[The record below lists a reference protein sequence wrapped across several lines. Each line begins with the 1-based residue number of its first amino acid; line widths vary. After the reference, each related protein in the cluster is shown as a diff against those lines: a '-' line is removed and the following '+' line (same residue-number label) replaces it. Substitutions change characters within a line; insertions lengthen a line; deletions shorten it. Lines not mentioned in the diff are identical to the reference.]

1 MKKALRVLMLIGA
14 FAFYAAGA
22 SAQIL
27 TECWKNSTEIPGV
40 SSGGDIRFASA
51 KDGKIIAIDYVAKK
65 IISID
70 DKGVTEIFDLSE
82 SIATYYSKEETVF
95 DEVTGEE
102 SVVSVTP
109 NANSGITVDDAG
121 NILVGVDFSKSNS
134 STDMIIISADLKDTY
149 KLQLSLPEG
158 VSANRID
165 QYGKIVGDMLSEEG
179 AYLWLAI
186 NANERVAIVKIANG
200 KQVEE
205 YSQASAKVE
214 IIMNSSTIAQ
224 PAMWNV
230 AEIDAL
236 MDNNNKNLSPTFWS
250 RNRRNP
256 EQLYGW
262 NEDGTE
268 QVLMELTEK
277 DANGITTKTAGAEGF
292 ATFNIAGVTYLVVP
306 MSLDGSSRSCAIG
319 IYDETGK
326 LRGTYNPNDKTGFGQ
341 MGSIVVESDGE
352 YAVNIYRFIPGTIA
366 YKLNFYDIG
375 TLVEDIEREENEE
388 AVYYNF
394 QGVKIAKPANGV
406 FIKVQGGKASKVLVK

>member
-1 MKKALRVLMLIGA
+1 MKKALRILMLIGVVA
-14 FAFYAAGA
+14 ISATGA
-22 SAQIL
+22 NAQIL
-27 TECWKNSTEIPGV
+27 TECWKNSTDIPGV
-40 SSGGDIRFASA
+40 STSGDIRFASA
-51 KDGKIIAIDYVAKK
+51 KDGKIIAINYVAKK

-70 DKGVTEIFDLSE
+70 DKGVTEIFDLSKA
-82 SIATYYSKEETVF
+82 IATYYTKEEIVF

-102 SVVSVTP
+102 SVESVVP
-109 NANSGITVDDAG
+109 NANTGITVDDAG
-121 NILVGVDFSKSNS
+121 NILVGTDFPSKATA
-134 STDMIIISADLKDTY
+134 TDMIIISADLKETY

-186 NANERVAIVKIANG
+186 NTNEKVAIVKIANG

-205 YSQASAKVE
+205 YSQASAKVK
-214 IIMNSSTIAQ
+214 IAMTSSTLAQ
-224 PAMWNV
+224 PSMWNV

-236 MDNNNKNLSPTFWS
+236 MDNNKNLSPTFWS
-250 RNRRNP
+250 RNRLNP
-256 EQLYGW
+256 QQLYGW

-268 QVLMELTEK
+268 QVLIELTEK

>member
-27 TECWKNSTEIPGV
+27 KECWKNSTEIPGV

-82 SIATYYSKEETVF
+82 SIATYYSKEEIVF

-102 SVVSVTP
+102 SVESVVP
-109 NANSGITVDDAG
+109 NANTGITVDDAG
-121 NILVGVDFSKSNS
+121 NILVGTDFPSKATA
-134 STDMIIISADLKDTY
+134 TDMIIISADLKETY

-186 NANERVAIVKIANG
+186 NTNEKVAIVKIANG

-214 IIMNSSTIAQ
+214 IIMNSSTLAQ

-236 MDNNNKNLSPTFWS
+236 MDNNKPKI
-250 RNRRNP
+250 RNYHP
-256 EQLYGW
+256 IH
-262 NEDGTE
+262 D
-268 QVLMELTEK
+268 
-277 DANGITTKTAGAEGF
+277 
-292 ATFNIAGVTYLVVP
+292 
-306 MSLDGSSRSCAIG
+306 
-319 IYDETGK
+319 
-326 LRGTYNPNDKTGFGQ
+326 
-341 MGSIVVESDGE
+341 
-352 YAVNIYRFIPGTIA
+352 
-366 YKLNFYDIG
+366 
-375 TLVEDIEREENEE
+375 
-388 AVYYNF
+388 
-394 QGVKIAKPANGV
+394 
-406 FIKVQGGKASKVLVK
+406 

>member
-1 MKKALRVLMLIGA
+1 M
-14 FAFYAAGA
+14 
-22 SAQIL
+22 
-27 TECWKNSTEIPGV
+27 ST
-40 SSGGDIRFASA
+40 SGDIRFASA
-51 KDGKIIAIDYVAKK
+51 KDGKIIAINYVAKK

-70 DKGVTEIFDLSE
+70 DKGVTEIFDLSKA
-82 SIATYYSKEETVF
+82 IATYYTKEEIVF

-102 SVVSVTP
+102 SVESVVP
-109 NANSGITVDDAG
+109 NANTGITVDDAG
-121 NILVGVDFSKSNS
+121 NILVGTDFPSKATA
-134 STDMIIISADLKDTY
+134 TDMIIISADLKETY

-186 NANERVAIVKIANG
+186 NTNEKVAIVKIANG

-205 YSQASAKVE
+205 YSQASAKVK
-214 IIMNSSTIAQ
+214 IAMTSSTLAQ
-224 PAMWNV
+224 PSMWNV

-236 MDNNNKNLSPTFWS
+236 MDNNKNLSPTFWS
-250 RNRRNP
+250 RNRLNP
-256 EQLYGW
+256 QQLYGW

-268 QVLMELTEK
+268 QVLMELTEN
-277 DANGITTKTAGAEGF
+277 DANGITTMKAGAEGF

-306 MSLDGSSRSCAIG
+306 MSLEGSSRSCAIG

-326 LRGTYNPNDKTGFGQ
+326 LRGTYTPNDNDGFGQ

>member
-51 KDGKIIAIDYVAKK
+51 KDGKIIAIDCVAKK

-102 SVVSVTP
+102 SVVSVAP

-121 NILVGVDFSKSNS
+121 NILVGVEFSMSNS
-134 STDMIIISADLKDTY
+134 STDMIIISADLKETY
-149 KLQLSLPEG
+149 KLQLSLPKG

-214 IIMNSSTIAQ
+214 IIMNSSTLAQ

-236 MDNNNKNLSPTFWS
+236 MDNNKNLSPTFWS
-250 RNRRNP
+250 RNRLNP

-277 DANGITTKTAGAEGF
+277 DANGITTTKAGAEGF

-306 MSLDGSSRSCAIG
+306 MSLEGSSRSCAIG

-326 LRGTYNPNDKTGFGQ
+326 LRGTYTPHTKTGYGQ

>member
-102 SVVSVTP
+102 SVVSVAP

-121 NILVGVDFSKSNS
+121 NILVGVEFSMSNS
-134 STDMIIISADLKDTY
+134 STDMIIISADLKETY
-149 KLQLSLPEG
+149 KLQLSLPKG

-165 QYGKIVGDMLSEEG
+165 QYGKIVGDMLTEEG

-214 IIMNSSTIAQ
+214 IIMNSSTLAQ

-236 MDNNNKNLSPTFWS
+236 MDNNKNLSPTFWS
-250 RNRRNP
+250 RNRLNP

-268 QVLMELTEK
+268 QVLMELTED
-277 DANGITTKTAGAEGF
+277 DANGITTMKAGAEGF

-326 LRGTYNPNDKTGFGQ
+326 LRGTYTPHTNTGYGQ

>member
-1 MKKALRVLMLIGA
+1 M
-14 FAFYAAGA
+14 
-22 SAQIL
+22 
-27 TECWKNSTEIPGV
+27 
-40 SSGGDIRFASA
+40 
-51 KDGKIIAIDYVAKK
+51 
-65 IISID
+65 
-70 DKGVTEIFDLSE
+70 
-82 SIATYYSKEETVF
+82 F

-102 SVVSVTP
+102 SVESVVP
-109 NANSGITVDDAG
+109 NANTGITVDDAG
-121 NILVGVDFSKSNS
+121 NILVGTDFPSKATA
-134 STDMIIISADLKDTY
+134 TDMIIISADLKETY

-186 NANERVAIVKIANG
+186 NTNEKVAIVKIANG

-205 YSQASAKVE
+205 YSQASAKVK
-214 IIMNSSTIAQ
+214 IAMTSSTLAQ
-224 PAMWNV
+224 PSMWNV

-236 MDNNNKNLSPTFWS
+236 MDNNKNLSPTFWS

-268 QVLMELTEK
+268 QVLIELTEK

-352 YAVNIYRFIPGTIA
+352 YSVNIYRFIPGTIA